1 MAREQISV
9 KLFKELMD
17 FQKTLQAFI
26 SALNDGGYFK
36 GNSTD
41 GVRDAL
47 YILEKPWK
55 WQEEMAEWEVLG
67 YPHEY
72 NPDYTSDLEIDISDA
87 QILSFFN
94 R

>member
-1 MAREQISV
+1 MAEDQVSG
-9 KLFKELMD
+9 KLVKELMD
-17 FQKTLQAFI
+17 FQQTLEGFI
-26 SALNDGGYFK
+26 RALNEGGYFR

-55 WQEEMAEWEVLG
+55 WQIEMAEWEVLG
-67 YPHEY
+67 HPDSY
-72 NPDYTSDLEIDISDA
+72 NPDYVEDLEIDISDA
-87 QILSFFN
+87 QILSFFS